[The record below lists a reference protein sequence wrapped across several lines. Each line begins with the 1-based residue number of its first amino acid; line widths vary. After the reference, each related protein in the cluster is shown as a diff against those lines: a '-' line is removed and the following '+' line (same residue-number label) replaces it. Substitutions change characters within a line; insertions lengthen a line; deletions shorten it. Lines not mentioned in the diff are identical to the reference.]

1 MNLKYF
7 SNSMCSVFLSGTLCL
22 FSWCSTLFAAD
33 LNVESLQRALSSN
46 ERDVSDFM
54 RDSVRKPVEVLQF
67 AGIEEGMV
75 ILDLYAAGGY
85 YTFILSKAV
94 GDTGT
99 VYAQNTER
107 GLRFVEDRQNRTQ
120 GEALNQKISQG
131 NLANVEQLIGP
142 ISELSLAAESL
153 DAVML
158 AQTLHD
164 SFNSNPGRSMDLLLQ
179 LKSLLKPGGVIIVT
193 DHVGLANHNNRELH
207 RMEITQ
213 AIELAEAAGYEV
225 TSSDLLRNSDDD
237 HRRSIFDP
245 RLARNTDRF
254 LLKLRKP

>member
-1 MNLKYF
+1 MITKFFQIFTLGLCAIVITSKV
-7 SNSMCSVFLSGTLCL
+7 SATLDTAELRLLLSD
-22 FSWCSTLFAAD
+22 SA
-33 LNVESLQRALSSN
+33 
-46 ERDVSDFM
+46 RDVSDFV
-54 RDSVRKPVEVLQF
+54 RDSVRKPIEVLAF
-67 AGIEEGMV
+67 AGINKGMTV
-75 ILDLYAAGGY
+75 LDLYAAGGY

-120 GEALNQKISQG
+120 GEALKEKIEEG
-131 NLANVEQLIGP
+131 NLKNVTQLIGP
-142 ISELSLAAESL
+142 TRSLSLEEESL

-164 SFNSNPGRSMDLLLQ
+164 SYNSNPDRALNLLQ
-179 LKSLLKPGGVIIVT
+179 RLKILLKPGGFIVVT
-193 DHVGLANHNNRELH
+193 DHVGISGSNNREMH

-213 AIELAEAAGYEV
+213 AIAVAEQAGFSVE
-225 TSSDLLRNSDDD
+225 SSDLLRNLGDD

-254 LLKLRKP
+254 LLKLTKP

>member
-1 MNLKYF
+1 L
-7 SNSMCSVFLSGTLCL
+7 LSD
-22 FSWCSTLFAAD
+22 SA
-33 LNVESLQRALSSN
+33 
-46 ERDVSDFM
+46 RDVSDFV
-54 RDSVRKPVEVLQF
+54 RDSVRKPIEVLAF
-67 AGIEEGMV
+67 AGISKGMTV
-75 ILDLYAAGGY
+75 LDLYAAGGY

-120 GEALNQKISQG
+120 GEALKEKIEEG
-131 NLANVEQLIGP
+131 NLKNVTQLIGP
-142 ISELSLAAESL
+142 TRSLSLEEESL

-164 SFNSNPGRSMDLLLQ
+164 SYNSNPDRALNLLQ
-179 LKSLLKPGGVIIVT
+179 RLKILLKPGGFIVVT
-193 DHVGLANHNNRELH
+193 DHVGISGSNNREMH

-213 AIELAEAAGYEV
+213 AIAVAEQAGFSVE
-225 TSSDLLRNSDDD
+225 SSDLLRNLGDD

-254 LLKLRKP
+254 LLKLTKP

>member
-1 MNLKYF
+1 MITKFFQIFTLGLCAIVITSKV
-7 SNSMCSVFLSGTLCL
+7 SATLDTAELRLLLSD
-22 FSWCSTLFAAD
+22 SA
-33 LNVESLQRALSSN
+33 
-46 ERDVSDFM
+46 RDVSDFV
-54 RDSVRKPVEVLQF
+54 RDSVRKPIEVLAF
-67 AGIEEGMV
+67 AGISKGMTV
-75 ILDLYAAGGY
+75 LDLYAAGGY

-120 GEALNQKISQG
+120 GEALKEKIEEG
-131 NLANVEQLIGP
+131 NLKNVTQLIGP
-142 ISELSLAAESL
+142 TRSLSLEEESL

-164 SFNSNPGRSMDLLLQ
+164 SYNSNPDRALNLLQ
-179 LKSLLKPGGVIIVT
+179 RLKILLKPGGFIVVT
-193 DHVGLANHNNRELH
+193 DHVGISGSNNREMH

-213 AIELAEAAGYEV
+213 AIAVAEQAGFSVE
-225 TSSDLLRNSDDD
+225 SSDLLRNLGDD

-254 LLKLRKP
+254 LLKLTKP

>member
-1 MNLKYF
+1 
-7 SNSMCSVFLSGTLCL
+7 
-22 FSWCSTLFAAD
+22 
-33 LNVESLQRALSSN
+33 
-46 ERDVSDFM
+46 M
-54 RDSVRKPVEVLQF
+54 RDSVRKPIEVLAF
-67 AGIEEGMV
+67 AGIDKGMSV
-75 ILDLYAAGGY
+75 LDLYAAGGY

-120 GEALNQKISQG
+120 GEALKEKIEEG
-131 NLANVEQLIGP
+131 NLKNVTQLIGP
-142 ISELSLAAESL
+142 TRSLSLEEESL

-164 SFNSNPGRSMDLLLQ
+164 SYNSNPDRALNLLQ
-179 LKSLLKPGGVIIVT
+179 RLKILLKPGGFIVVT
-193 DHVGLANHNNRELH
+193 DHVGISGSNNREMH

-213 AIELAEAAGYEV
+213 AIAVAEQAGFSVE
-225 TSSDLLRNSDDD
+225 SSDLLRNLGDD

-254 LLKLRKP
+254 LLKLTKP

>member
-1 MNLKYF
+1 ML
-7 SNSMCSVFLSGTLCL
+7 
-22 FSWCSTLFAAD
+22 A
-33 LNVESLQRALSSN
+33 
-46 ERDVSDFM
+46 
-54 RDSVRKPVEVLQF
+54 F
-67 AGIEEGMV
+67 AGISKGMTV
-75 ILDLYAAGGY
+75 LDLYAAGGY

-120 GEALNQKISQG
+120 GEALKEKIKEG
-131 NLANVEQLIGP
+131 NLKNVTQLIGP
-142 ISELSLAAESL
+142 TRSLSLEEESL

-164 SFNSNPGRSMDLLLQ
+164 SYNSNPDRALNLLQ
-179 LKSLLKPGGVIIVT
+179 RLKILLKPGGFIIVT
-193 DHVGLANHNNRELH
+193 DHVGISGGNNREMH

-213 AIELAEAAGYEV
+213 AIAVAEQAGFSVE
-225 TSSDLLRNSDDD
+225 SSDLLRNLGDD

-254 LLKLRKP
+254 LLKLTKP